1 VFAISERLGIDV
13 REVLDW
19 TCDLFAAWLA
29 YLQMKSEYE
38 QGGGP
43 KAQS

>member
-13 REVLDW
+13 REVYGW
-19 TCDLFAAWLA
+19 PYELFAAWLA
-29 YLQMKSEYE
+29 YFSVKSEYE
-38 QGGGP
+38 QSGGP